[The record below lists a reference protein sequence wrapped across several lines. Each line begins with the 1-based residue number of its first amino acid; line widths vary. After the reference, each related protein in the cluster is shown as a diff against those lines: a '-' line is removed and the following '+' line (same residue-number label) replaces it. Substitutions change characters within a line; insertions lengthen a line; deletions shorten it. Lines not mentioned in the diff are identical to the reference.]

1 MKKQKQ
7 EEISA
12 SKIGSSRSV
21 GQNGG
26 RKHQLFCCLVQPNG
40 ARHSLRG
47 DRPTRQAFLAAVLP
61 RQNYACA
68 RRAVAMDR
76 QTGQHSSNQSG
87 FHVGTVRRDRW
98 RRGKACGQRRT
109 NEMEKG

>member
-1 MKKQKQ
+1 MR
-7 EEISA
+7 
-12 SKIGSSRSV
+12 KIGSSRSV

-47 DRPTRQAFLAAVLP
+47 DRPTRQAFLAAALP

-68 RRAVAMDR
+68 AGRGDGQDR
-76 QTGQHSSNQSG
+76 TALVESIRIPPWDGQTR
-87 FHVGTVRRDRW
+87 VV
-98 RRGKACGQRRT
+98 
-109 NEMEKG
+109 EKGESL